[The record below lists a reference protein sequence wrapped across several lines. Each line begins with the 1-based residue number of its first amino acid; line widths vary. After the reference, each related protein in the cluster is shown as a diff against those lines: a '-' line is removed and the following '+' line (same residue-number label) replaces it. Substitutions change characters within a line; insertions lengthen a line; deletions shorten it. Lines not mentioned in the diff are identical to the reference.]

1 MEQLE
6 QMLTQIARHG
16 TRRIG
21 PDDEFVMAPHYFH
34 QVGDR
39 RMQVCARAQGCASDK
54 PARLPE

>member
-34 QVGDR
+34 QVDAGLALGR
-39 RMQVCARAQGCASDK
+39 KARIG
-54 PARLPE
+54 